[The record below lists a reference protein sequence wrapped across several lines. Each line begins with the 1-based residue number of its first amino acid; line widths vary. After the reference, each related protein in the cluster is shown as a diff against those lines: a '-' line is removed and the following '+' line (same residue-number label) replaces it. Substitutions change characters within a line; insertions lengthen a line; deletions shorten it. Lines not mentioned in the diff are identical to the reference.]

1 MTNINHLVKEE
12 RDLTQEKV
20 AKLLKTSRQNYSIW
34 ETNTKFIPLKHLNNY
49 CNVFNV
55 SMGV

>member
-20 AKLLKTSRQNYSIW
+20 AKLRQNYSIW